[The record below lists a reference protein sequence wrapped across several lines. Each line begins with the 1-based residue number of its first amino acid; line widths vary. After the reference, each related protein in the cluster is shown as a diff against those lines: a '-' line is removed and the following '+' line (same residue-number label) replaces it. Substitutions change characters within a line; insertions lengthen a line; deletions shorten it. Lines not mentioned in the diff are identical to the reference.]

1 MAGYPVPY
9 GDYDPQAPYGRDPVS
24 GFPYS
29 DRSKV
34 VAGLLQL
41 FLPIGIGRLYAG
53 HTGIG
58 VAQLL
63 LTVFFG
69 IGVIWA
75 FIDGIVILA
84 GRPTD
89 GNGRPLHP

>member
-1 MAGYPVPY
+1 MSSFAPQVSVPRH
-9 GDYDPQAPYGRDPVS
+9 DFAVVS
-24 GFPYS
+24 S
-29 DRSKV
+29 DDIYTGKV
-34 VAGLLQL
+34 
-41 FLPIGIGRLYAG
+41 
-53 HTGIG
+53 
-58 VAQLL
+58 

>member
-1 MAGYPVPY
+1 VTRGARVLLLGPY
-9 GDYDPQAPYGRDPVS
+9 V
-24 GFPYS
+24 
-29 DRSKV
+29 
-34 VAGLLQL
+34 
-41 FLPIGIGRLYAG
+41 
-53 HTGIG
+53 
-58 VAQLL
+58 LL